1 MNHYVTGATIK
12 ALREKQDMTQS
23 QLATKLCVS
32 DKTISK
38 WETGRG
44 FPDIS
49 LIEALASALQ
59 VSIPELLSGEQI
71 INTNR
76 SANILRSRIYVCPIC
91 GNILHSTG
99 MALISCCG
107 ITLPPLEPESID
119 DGHQLNCEKIG
130 HEYFVAIEHPMSKA
144 HYISFIA
151 YCTGDR
157 FEVVKLYPEGK
168 SEASFFSRGHG
179 IFYWYCN
186 HHGLF
191 SKKI

>member
-76 SANILRSRIYVCPIC
+76 SANILRSRCLSY
-91 GNILHSTG
+91 LW
-99 MALISCCG
+99 
-107 ITLPPLEPESID
+107 
-119 DGHQLNCEKIG
+119 Q
-130 HEYFVAIEHPMSKA
+130 YFA
-144 HYISFIA
+144 
-151 YCTGDR
+151 
-157 FEVVKLYPEGK
+157 
-168 SEASFFSRGHG
+168 
-179 IFYWYCN
+179 FYWNGSNFMLWNY
-186 HHGLF
+186 F
-191 SKKI
+191 ASIRT